1 MLVHQT
7 LSLSDCDI
15 KFAASEGSFSGYGSV
30 VGVLD
35 SKNDIIMPGAYAEV
49 LKAGGGVPV
58 YVNHGWLRGEL
69 PVGMW
74 ADLKEDDRGLYG
86 QAGLVMQMPS
96 AVNAYWGMKS
106 GLVTGLSVAIIPDS
120 KATERRSDG
129 ARVIHRI
136 KAMKEISVV
145 TEPANGESRIVD
157 VKFKDELDQV
167 ETVRDFERLL
177 RDVGAFDQAAAKLL
191 TAKARDLFVQ
201 RDVGD
206 EESQTKA
213 SEDLQSAILVGL
225 RGVSVPQW

>member
-7 LSLSDCDI
+7 LSLSDADI

-30 VGVLD
+30 FGVLD

-49 LKAGGGVPV
+49 LKSGAQVPV
-58 YVNHGWLRGEL
+58 YVNHGWLRGDL
-69 PVGMW
+69 PVGTW

-136 KAMKEISVV
+136 KAMKEISIV

-157 VKFKDELDQV
+157 VKFGEELEKV
-167 ETVRDFERLL
+167 ETIRDFERLL
-177 RDVGAFDQAAAKLL
+177 RDVGAFDQASAKSL
-191 TAKARDLFVQ
+191 TAKARELFTQ
-201 RDVGD
+201 RDVAD
-206 EESQTKA
+206 EVAQKQAADELSSAFLIAASAFRVSQ
-213 SEDLQSAILVGL
+213 
-225 RGVSVPQW
+225 

>member
-1 MLVHQT
+1 MRDYLDVPFEVKAV
-7 LSLSDCDI
+7 SDD
-15 KFAASEGSFSGYGSV
+15 GLFSGYGSV
-30 VGVLD
+30 FGVLD

-49 LKAGGGVPV
+49 LKSGAPVPV
-58 YVNHGWLRGEL
+58 YVNHGWLRGDL
-69 PVGMW
+69 PVGTW
-74 ADLKEDDRGLYG
+74 ADLKEDGRGLYG

-136 KAMKEISVV
+136 KAMKEISIV
-145 TEPANGESRIVD
+145 TEPANDESRIVD
-157 VKFKDELDQV
+157 VKFKDELEQV

-191 TAKARDLFVQ
+191 TAKARDLFAQ

-206 EESQTKA
+206 EEAQTKA
-213 SEDLQSAILVGL
+213 ADDMNAAFLIAA
-225 RGVSVPQW
+225 RGIRVPQ

>member
-30 VGVLD
+30 FGVLD

-49 LKAGGGVPV
+49 LKSGGGVPV

-191 TAKARDLFVQ
+191 TAKARDLFAQ

-206 EESQTKA
+206 EEAQTKVA
-213 SEDLQSAILVGL
+213 DDINAAFLIAA
-225 RGVSVPQW
+225 RGFRVPR

>member
-7 LSLSDCDI
+7 LSLSDCEI

-30 VGVLD
+30 FGVLD

-49 LKAGGGVPV
+49 LKSGGGVPV

-167 ETVRDFERLL
+167 ETIRDFERLL

-213 SEDLQSAILVGL
+213 ADDINAAFLIAA
-225 RGVSVPQW
+225 RGFRVPQ

>member
-15 KFAASEGSFSGYGSV
+15 KFAAAEGSFSGYGSV
-30 VGVLD
+30 FGVLD

-49 LKAGGGVPV
+49 LKSGGGVPV

-206 EESQTKA
+206 EEAQTKA
-213 SEDLQSAILVGL
+213 ADDINAAFLIAA
-225 RGVSVPQW
+225 RGIRVPQ

>member
-1 MLVHQT
+1 MLVHHN

-15 KFAASEGSFSGYGSV
+15 KFASAEGAFSGYGSV
-30 VGVLD
+30 FGVVD

-49 LKAGGGVPV
+49 LKTASRIPV

-69 PVGMW
+69 PVGNW
-74 ADLKEDDRGLYG
+74 ADLKEDDRGLFG
-86 QAGLVMQMPS
+86 SAGLVMQMPS

-106 GLVTGLSVAIIPDS
+106 GLVTGLSVAIIPDA

-136 KAMKEISVV
+136 KAMKEISIV
-145 TEPANGESRIVD
+145 TEPANDESRIVD
-157 VKFKDELDQV
+157 VKFREELDQV

-177 RDVGAFDQAAAKLL
+177 RDVGAFDQATAKALVV
-191 TAKARDLFVQ
+191 KARDLFAQ

-206 EESQTKA
+206 EAGQKQA
-213 SEDLQSAILVGL
+213 AADLTAALLITERRVSLL
-225 RGVSVPQW
+225 R

>member
-15 KFAASEGSFSGYGSV
+15 KFAASEGLFSGYGSV
-30 VGVLD
+30 FGVLD

-49 LKAGGGVPV
+49 LKSGGGVPV

-129 ARVIHRI
+129 ARVIRRI

-213 SEDLQSAILVGL
+213 ADDINAAFLIAA
-225 RGVSVPQW
+225 RGFRVPQ

>member
-1 MLVHQT
+1 MLVHQN

-15 KFAASEGSFSGYGSV
+15 KFAATEGAFSGYGSV
-30 VGVLD
+30 FGVLD

-49 LKAGGGVPV
+49 LKSGGRVPV

-69 PVGMW
+69 PVGAW
-74 ADLKEDDRGLYG
+74 ADLKEDERGLYG
-86 QAGLVMQMPS
+86 QASLVMQMPS

-145 TEPANGESRIVD
+145 TEPANDESRIVD
-157 VKFKDELDQV
+157 VKFKDELEQV

-191 TAKARDLFVQ
+191 TAKARDLFAQ

-206 EESQTKA
+206 QAAQKQA
-213 SEDLQSAILVGL
+213 SDEIASAFLLAASGF
-225 RGVSVPQW
+225 SVKR

>member
-1 MLVHQT
+1 MLVHQN

-15 KFAASEGSFSGYGSV
+15 KFAATEGAFSGYGSV
-30 VGVLD
+30 FGVLD

-49 LKAGGGVPV
+49 LKSGGRVPV

-69 PVGMW
+69 PVGTW
-74 ADLKEDDRGLYG
+74 ADLKEDERGLYG
-86 QAGLVMQMPS
+86 QASLVMQMPS

-145 TEPANGESRIVD
+145 TEPANDESRIVD
-157 VKFKDELDQV
+157 VKFKDELEQV

-191 TAKARDLFVQ
+191 TAKARDLFAQ

-206 EESQTKA
+206 QAAQKQA
-213 SEDLQSAILVGL
+213 SDEIASAFLLAASGF
-225 RGVSVPQW
+225 SVKR